1 MVDSPNTLEEDGFVI
16 GVPNNSG
23 SLQQIL
29 WISNNQGMLG
39 EWKTFTS
46 YDHNPPQVLCNSN
59 GHSIHIFSL
68 EVYITRQV
76 CKYIVPL

>member
-39 EWKTFTS
+39 E
-46 YDHNPPQVLCNSN
+46 
-59 GHSIHIFSL
+59 
-68 EVYITRQV
+68 
-76 CKYIVPL
+76 